1 MFGKRLLS
9 MAPQR
14 FEDVLLG
21 EITKL
26 RLENLNLNKEKTLLE
41 LLVETDAKHAEK
53 INDALVAKLDKSKQ
67 ELFEMIDH
75 LRKEVIVLR
84 GELGNIKRE
93 KQDLEI
99 ILEII
104 TEHADDLT
112 ESLQDEIEATHLEN
126 KNRFQLISEAIP
138 VPIVVNRVDNNAIIY
153 ANTPAAIL
161 LGVSKEA
168 LLNQRITDFY
178 DPASRQSLSEEF
190 AVSQTVSSF
199 EIKGKTIDEVP
210 FWSVLFTRQMSYDN
224 APCLLNVLYDLTDRK
239 RIEKERKRL
248 SLAIEHCAEGVVITD
263 SQGNVQYINPAFE
276 RITGY
281 FRMEFVGQN
290 MRILKS
296 GRHDKTFYDNI
307 QKAIQEKNVWGGRI
321 VNRKKDGNLYEAEV
335 RISPIFDETG
345 AIVNFVAVHRD
356 VTYEVM
362 LEDQLRHA
370 QKIEAVGTLA
380 SGIAHDFNNILSA
393 VLGFSE
399 LALLKTQGDPKLT
412 HYIAEI
418 NKAGERA
425 KALVKQILT
434 FSRKTTQEKRML
446 HMSIIAKEAMK
457 MLRSTI
463 PTTIEIKQ
471 KIDCD
476 GTILGDPAQIHQV
489 IMNLCTNAY
498 QAMRETGGTLTIELK
513 EIEID
518 RNSQRRNRMLD
529 PGKYVVLET
538 TDTGLGMDKETIDKI
553 FEPYFT
559 TKRLEGGT
567 GLGLSVV
574 HGIVEAH
581 QGHISVSS
589 EPDGGTSFQVYLPL
603 AEKEEEETAL
613 RLTSKAMPALEGMD
627 TIMFVDDEEK
637 IVNMASDYFIYHGYT
652 IATFGN
658 SVAALQEFEKHPHR
672 YDMVV
677 TDMTM
682 PYLNGMELAV
692 RLMEIRPSIPI
703 ILCTGHSELIDR
715 ERATAMGIRGFL
727 DKPVAMNHLLREVRT
742 ILDE

>member
-1 MFGKRLLS
+1 MPTQRL
-9 MAPQR
+9 A
-14 FEDVLLG
+14 DVLLG

-26 RLENLNLNKEKTLLE
+26 RLENLNLNKEKALLE
-41 LLVETDAKHAEK
+41 LLIETGAKHTEN
-53 INDALVAKLDKSKQ
+53 ITDTLFTKLGKSKQ
-67 ELFEMIDH
+67 ELLEMIDR

-84 GELGNIKRE
+84 NDLEKIRRE

-99 ILEII
+99 MLEII

-112 ESLQDEIEATHLEN
+112 KSLQDEIELTQLEN

-138 VPIVVNRVDNNAIIY
+138 VPIVVNRVDDNAIIY
-153 ANTPAAIL
+153 ANGPAASL
-161 LGVSKEA
+161 LGVSREA
-168 LLNQRITDFY
+168 MLNHRITDFY
-178 DPASRQSLSEEF
+178 DPAFQESLSKKIT
-190 AVSQTVSSF
+190 VSQTVSSF
-199 EIKGKTIDEVP
+199 EIKGKTIDNVP
-210 FWSVLFTRQMSYDN
+210 FWSILFTRQMTYDN
-224 APCLLNVLYDLTDRK
+224 TPCLLNVLYDLTDRK

-276 RITGY
+276 SITGY
-281 FRMEFVGQN
+281 SRVEFVGQN
-290 MRILKS
+290 MRVLKS
-296 GRHDKTFYDNI
+296 GHHDKTFYDNI
-307 QKAIQEKNVWGGRI
+307 YKTIRGKNVWGGRI

-335 RISPIFDETG
+335 KISPIVDDTG
-345 AIVNFVAVHRD
+345 AIINFVAVYRD

-362 LEDQLRHA
+362 LENQLRQA

-380 SGIAHDFNNILSA
+380 GGIAHDFNNILSA
-393 VLGFSE
+393 VLGYSE
-399 LALLKTQGDPKLT
+399 LALLKTQGDPQLT
-412 HYIAEI
+412 QYIAEI
-418 NKAGERA
+418 NRAGERA

-434 FSRKTTQEKRML
+434 FSSKTAEEKRML
-446 HMSIIAKEAMK
+446 HMSIIVKEAMK

-463 PTTIEIKQ
+463 PTTIEIEQ
-471 KIDCD
+471 EIDCD
-476 GTILGDPAQIHQV
+476 GAILADPTQIHQI

-498 QAMRETGGTLTIELK
+498 HAMRETGGRLTIKLK
-513 EIEID
+513 EIEI
-518 RNSQRRNRMLD
+518 NPKNQPQNLMLA

-538 TDTGLGMDKETIDKI
+538 TDTGQGMDKETIDKI

-559 TKRLEGGT
+559 TKKSEGGT

-589 EPDGGTSFQVYLPL
+589 EPGSGTSFQVYLPL
-603 AEKEEEETAL
+603 SEEEEITTQ
-613 RLTSKAMPALEGMD
+613 RLMAEAMPVLEGAE

-637 IVNMASDYFIYHGYT
+637 IVNLASDYFVNHGYT
-652 IATFGN
+652 ITTFRNG
-658 SVAALQEFEKHPHR
+658 VAALQEFEKHPNR
-672 YDMVV
+672 YDMVI

-682 PYLNGMELAV
+682 PYLNGMQLAV
-692 RLMEIRPSIPI
+692 RLMGIQPSIPI